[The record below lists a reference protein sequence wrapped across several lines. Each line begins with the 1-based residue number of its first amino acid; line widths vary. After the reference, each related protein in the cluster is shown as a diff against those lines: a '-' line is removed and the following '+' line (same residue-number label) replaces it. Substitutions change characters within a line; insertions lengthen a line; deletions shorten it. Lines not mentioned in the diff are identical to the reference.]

1 MSENLNIRVT
11 ANANR
16 ATNSMRGLI
25 NTVRGGQSTFDGNNR
40 RLNRMAGAMRS
51 LSTDAN
57 RCANGIRGLGN
68 SFKLLN
74 LSANIY
80 LFARLGR
87 AIGTTI
93 TASMDMIETV
103 NLFNVSLGTMA
114 EETDKYLRN
123 ISELSGLDLNNLRE
137 AVGTY
142 TLLARSMGLTNEAAA
157 KLGKNMTL
165 MAVDLSSLVN
175 VPFEQALADL
185 RSGLVGQTETVYKYG
200 NDLTEASLKA
210 ISASLGIEKS
220 VRNMTQG
227 EKMILRYIG
236 TLKNGELAMNDF
248 YYTIGQP
255 ANQLRLLKENFL
267 SLGRAIGNAFIP
279 ILGKIVPY
287 VRAVVMVLTDLFNII
302 AGFFGFAPEPIKNTD
317 NAMSGIGDGLD
328 DVSDKADKTKK
339 KLKELQAPFDEL
351 NSISDNDDSGSG
363 SSLEGAGGGI
373 SQELIDAMQEYD
385 SLLLGVRQKA
395 NDIRDRLLDWLGI
408 TRKLNE
414 ETGEIDYG
422 IKLGSFLD
430 HIRNAIEDD
439 DWSLVGKLI
448 GLKLSYY
455 LGKLNEFIKWENVG
469 KQITEMVTRITDLIN
484 GFFEGFNWKLLG
496 ETIGNGFNTVLY
508 TATLFLQQIDF
519 SLIGKSMG
527 ELFQEAVNTI
537 DWTGIGTFL
546 ASGVNGAIDYCL
558 NFLKNFNISS
568 LAQGFMDTFNEAVKK
583 IKWKDLGE
591 VIGRLI
597 VQALDSLVTIILNL
611 DVSALLQAI
620 ADLIVGVFKGA
631 FEQLT
636 GGSSPIGEGFKYLI
650 ESVFNWDSTKA
661 IFDGALTKIKEGF
674 KALCELRLL
683 DAGGY
688 IVEGIVD
695 GIIGALGFFVE
706 PIGDLFTYVYD
717 AICYVFGIHSPAES
731 MMPLGAFILSG
742 IIEGF
747 KSMFETFIETM
758 NIWWDTTVAPWF
770 TTDRWTELWET
781 VKSVFV
787 EGWNSISDWWKSS
800 GLYIW
805 WTQDVQPYFNL
816 KTWTDMVAV
825 IKNTLMEVWNNL
837 VTWWQASA
845 LSKWF
850 EEDVK
855 KWFVKDTWVNAMSG
869 IVDAFK
875 EIFKGAVNAGIS
887 LVNQFITWLNE
898 VFMFEWESVWVG
910 GVRLLEAGEI
920 RLINLKPIP
929 MLARGGI
936 LEDGQQFVAG
946 ENGKSE
952 MIGSYQGKT
961 TVMPLENTGFV
972 QAIHEAVFSAVASAM
987 GETGGGSSQVIEN
1000 VLNLDGETIY
1010 RNQQKIASNK
1020 GITLGTTAFQRG

>member
-68 SFKLLN
+68 SFRLLN

-87 AIGTTI
+87 AMGTAI
-93 TASMDMIETV
+93 TASMDMVETV
-103 NLFNVSLGTMA
+103 NLFNVSLGNMA
-114 EETDKYLRN
+114 EETDKYLRT

-200 NDLTEASLKA
+200 NDITEYSLKA
-210 ISASLGIEKS
+210 IAGALGIEKS
-220 VRNMTQG
+220 VRTMTQG

-236 TLKNGELAMNDF
+236 TLNNGQLAMNDF
-248 YYTIGQP
+248 ARTIEQP

-385 SLLLGVRQKA
+385 SLLLSVRQKA

-408 TRKLNE
+408 TRKINE

-455 LGKLNEFIKWENVG
+455 LGKLNEFIKWENVE
-469 KQITEMVTRITDLIN
+469 KQITEMVTRITDFIN

-496 ETIGNGFNTVLY
+496 ETIGNGFNTAVN
-508 TATLFLQQIDF
+508 TATLFLKNINF
-519 SLIGKSMG
+519 GLIGKSLG
-527 ELFQEAVNTI
+527 EVFNGAVETI
-537 DWTGIGTFL
+537 NWTNIGTMVS
-546 ASGVNGAIDYCL
+546 SGFNGAINLAFEYVKTINVSGL
-558 NFLKNFNISS
+558 FKGIAESINSFIKGTEWLK
-568 LAQGFMDTFNEAVKK
+568 
-583 IKWKDLGE
+583 LGE
-591 VIGRLI
+591 TIGRALVKLI
-597 VQALDSLVTIILNL
+597 DGAVEFVINL
-611 DVSALLQAI
+611 DFDSIIQAI
-620 ADLIVGVFKGA
+620 SEFIA
-631 FEQLT
+631 
-636 GGSSPIGEGFKYLI
+636 GF
-650 ESVFNWDSTKA
+650 
-661 IFDGALTKIKEGF
+661 IK
-674 KALCELRLL
+674 
-683 DAGGY
+683 
-688 IVEGIVD
+688 GIVD
-695 GIIGALGFFVE
+695 GFSDKDSTVGNALKNSIGALFSWDNLKETFTVGFDNIKFGIKQLSEGNMVEAGIFIIAGIMRGFIGAIGLVAQAVAGFFT
-706 PIGDLFTYVYD
+706 DLWNI
-717 AICYVFGIHSPAES
+717 ICDVFGIHSPAEN
-731 MMPLGAFILSG
+731 MKPLGEFMLSG

-747 KSMFETFIETM
+747 KSMFDTFIETM

-770 TTDRWTELWET
+770 TTEKWTELWET

-837 VTWWQASA
+837 VTWWQSSA

-987 GETGGGSSQVIEN
+987 GETGGSSSQVIEN